1 MPRLTSVLLSV
12 ALGVVCATGLVACG
26 SDDEG
31 TIPPDVA
38 SAMIS
43 ALDGARSAEANGD
56 CAAVEAAATKVS
68 NAAAG
73 LGTDVDPQ
81 VREAIV
87 DGAENLHALAQD
99 PEKCAS
105 GTTGEEGQDTTDT
118 STTETSTTETST
130 TEATTTETKETKP
143 PKPEPEPKPEPKPE
157 PPPQQPGNEGGGLG
171 QGDSGG
177 TPPGLGNGGTGG
189 GG

>member
-81 VREAIV
+81 VRDAIV

-105 GTTGEEGQDTTDT
+105 GTTGEEGQETTTDTSTTDT

-130 TEATTTETKETKP
+130 TTETKEPKP
-143 PKPEPEPKPEPKPE
+143 PKPKPEPEPN